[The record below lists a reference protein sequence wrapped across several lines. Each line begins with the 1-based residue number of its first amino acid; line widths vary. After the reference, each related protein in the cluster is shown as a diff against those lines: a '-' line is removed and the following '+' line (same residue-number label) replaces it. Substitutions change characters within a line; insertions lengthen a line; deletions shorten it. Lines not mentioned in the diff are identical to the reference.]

1 MPGNTDINSTPAGT
15 SRFATTHWSVVL
27 AAVSPSSPKYQQS
40 LSILCQTYWVPLYAY
55 LRRHGCD
62 THQAEDCTQAFFA
75 QMLEKHSL
83 RLADPERGKF
93 RSYLL
98 AALKHFLADERGRV
112 QAQKRGGGQRV
123 LSLDFENAEELY
135 GLEPADQ
142 LSPERLFER
151 SWALVVL
158 QKVMVRLGTESARAN
173 KQKVFEHLIAY
184 LAPAGDVVPYRDM
197 AAKLNMTEGAV
208 KVAVHRLR
216 KRYQELLRDEIG
228 QTVATEEEIDRE
240 LLDLFDVLSC

>member
-1 MPGNTDINSTPAGT
+1 MSENKDISSTPSGT
-15 SRFATTHWSVVL
+15 SQFATTRWSVVL
-27 AAVSPSSPKYQQS
+27 AAVSPSSPKYQQA
-40 LSILCQTYWVPLYAY
+40 LSTLCQTYWFPLYAY

-83 RLADPERGKF
+83 RLADPKGGKF

-98 AALKHFLADERGRV
+98 AALKHFLADERDRV
-112 QAQKRGGGQRV
+112 QAQKRGGGQRIF
-123 LSLDFENAEELY
+123 SLDFENAEDLY

-142 LSPERLFER
+142 LSPERLFEK

-158 QKVMVRLGTESARAN
+158 QKVMARLGAESASVN
-173 KQKVFEHLIAY
+173 KQKVFEHLITY

-228 QTVATEEEIDRE
+228 QTVATEEEIDQE
-240 LLDLFDVLSC
+240 LRDLFEVLSC

>member
-1 MPGNTDINSTPAGT
+1 
-15 SRFATTHWSVVL
+15 
-27 AAVSPSSPKYQQS
+27 
-40 LSILCQTYWVPLYAY
+40 
-55 LRRHGCD
+55 
-62 THQAEDCTQAFFA
+62 
-75 QMLEKHSL
+75 MLEKHSL

-98 AALKHFLADERGRV
+98 AALKHFLADERDRA
-112 QAQKRGGGQRV
+112 QAQKRGGGQRMF
-123 LSLDFENAEELY
+123 SLDFENAEDLY

-158 QKVMVRLGTESARAN
+158 QKVMARLGAESASVN
-173 KQKVFEHLIAY
+173 KQKVFEHLITY
-184 LAPAGDVVPYRDM
+184 LAPAGDLVPYRDM

-228 QTVATEEEIDRE
+228 QTVATEEEIDQE
-240 LLDLFDVLSC
+240 LRDLFEVLSC

>member
-1 MPGNTDINSTPAGT
+1 MPGKTDTNAGPADT

-27 AAVSPSSPKYQQS
+27 AAVSPSSPEYQQAIS
-40 LSILCQTYWVPLYAY
+40 TLCQTYWFPLYAY

-83 RLADPERGKF
+83 RLANPERGKF

-98 AALKHFLADERGRV
+98 TALKNFLANEHDRV

-123 LSLDFENAEELY
+123 FSLDFENAEDLY
-135 GLEPADQ
+135 GLEPTDQ

-151 SWALVVL
+151 SWALVLL
-158 QKVMVRLGTESARAN
+158 QKVMARLGAESVGTN
-173 KQKVFEHLIAY
+173 KESSFRHLVTY
-184 LAPAGDVVPYRDM
+184 LAPAVDTVPYRDM

-228 QTVATEEEIDRE
+228 QTVATEEDVDLE
-240 LLDLFDVLSC
+240 LQDLFKVLSW

>member
-1 MPGNTDINSTPAGT
+1 MPGNTDINSTPADT

-27 AAVSPSSPKYQQS
+27 AAVSPSSPKYQQA
-40 LSILCQTYWVPLYAY
+40 LSILCKTYWFPLYAY

-158 QKVMVRLGTESARAN
+158 QKVMARLGTELVRAN
-173 KQKVFEHLIAY
+173 KQKVFEHLIVY
-184 LAPAGDVVPYRDM
+184 LAPAGDVVPYRVM

>member
-1 MPGNTDINSTPAGT
+1 MPDKTDTSQTPADT

-27 AAVSPSSPKYQQS
+27 AAVNPSSTRYRQA
-40 LSILCQTYWVPLYAY
+40 LSTLCQTYWFPLYAY

-62 THQAEDCTQAFFA
+62 IHQAEDCTQAFFA

-98 AALKHFLADERGRV
+98 AALRHFLADQRDRV
-112 QAQKRGGGQRV
+112 QAQKRGGSRRV

-135 GLEPADQ
+135 GLEPTDQ
-142 LSPERLFER
+142 LSPDKLFER
-151 SWALVVL
+151 SWALVLL
-158 QKVMVRLGTESARAN
+158 QKVMVRLAVESASAN
-173 KQKVFEHLIAY
+173 KQEVFEHLIAY
-184 LAPAGDVVPYRDM
+184 LAPAGDVIPYRDM

-216 KRYQELLRDEIG
+216 KRYQELLRDEIS
-228 QTVATEEEIDRE
+228 QTVATDEEIDRE
-240 LLDLFDVLSC
+240 LRDLFGVLSC